1 MKIFYIFIL
10 LFLSMFNIHAAE
22 RVKFEISIKDHKFV
36 PETLEVPSGRVII
49 LIVHN
54 LDDVAAEFESF
65 ELKREKLIPAGGKIK
80 LILKPMKAGEY
91 EFFEDFYHPNPKG
104 KLIVKDE

>member
-1 MKIFYIFIL
+1 MRFLYIFIL
-10 LFLSMFNIHAAE
+10 LFLPIFNIQSAE
-22 RVKFEISIKDHKFV
+22 RVTFEISIQNHKFV
-36 PETLEVPSGRVII
+36 PKILEVPAGKVIV

-54 LDDVAAEFESF
+54 LDDVVAEFESF
-65 ELKREKLIPAGGKIK
+65 ELKREKIIPPGGKIK

-104 KLIVKDE
+104 KLVVKD